1 MKQKIKNLHRE
12 RREDTEYQRDSSNT
26 NLTMKKNY
34 LILFCFVV
42 INMTGISQLPQDV
55 YKKPLKEVLIDIE
68 KRYNIELQY
77 SESLVKDIYILY
89 PTWRYRVD
97 IEPTLNNILLPLDL
111 VYEKAG
117 EKTYQI
123 SRFNYYQRP
132 VEEGRKHLEQLLAA
146 YPTLQ
151 LWESRKAELRKCF
164 LEQLQLAPFPKK
176 TPLNPII
183 TNPRKYDS
191 YTVENIAIE
200 TIPGVYLCG
209 SLYKPTKGKGSFPLV
224 LCPYGH
230 FSNPDTNL
238 YGRYRPDMQYRCAT
252 LARMGAVAFSYDM
265 FAWGESRLQ
274 FANELHRTGLAQTM
288 QTLNSIRAIDYLTSL
303 SFVDSKRIGI
313 TGASGGGTQSFLA
326 TAIDDRITVSVPV
339 VMVSSY
345 YYGGCPCES
354 GMPVQSCSELG
365 TYNVEIAAM
374 ASPRP
379 MLVVSD
385 GDDWTSHVPE
395 IEYPYLQKVYSLY
408 GKQDN
413 VENVH
418 LAAEK
423 HDYGISK
430 RLAMYV
436 FMAKHM
442 GLNLNAVKDKTG
454 KIDESKVTIEKYD
467 KLLVFGK
474 NGKMPANA
482 LHEADEVWSELK
494 RLE

>member
-1 MKQKIKNLHRE
+1 MNKRLFLSIILVALFQVTTPQKVE
-12 RREDTEYQRDSSNT
+12 
-26 NLTMKKNY
+26 
-34 LILFCFVV
+34 VV
-42 INMTGISQLPQDV
+42 NR
-55 YKKPLKEVLIDIE
+55 KPLKEVLTDIE
-68 KRYNIELQY
+68 YRYKIKLQY
-77 SESLVKDIYILY
+77 NESLVKGLFVDY
-89 PTWRYRVD
+89 PTWRYRTEV
-97 IEPTLNNILLPLDL
+97 EPTLNNVLLPLDL
-111 VYEKAG
+111 VYEKTG
-117 EKTYQI
+117 EKTYLVD
-123 SRFNYYQRP
+123 RFNYYKRP
-132 VEEGRKHLEQLLAA
+132 VEEGKRHLDQLLAA

-151 LWESRKAELRKCF
+151 LWETRKSELRKCF
-164 LEQLQLAPFPKK
+164 LEKLMLSPFPEK
-176 TPLNPII
+176 TAFNPIL
-183 TNPRKYDS
+183 TPARKYDG
-191 YTVENIAIE
+191 YTVENVAIE
-200 TIPGVYLCG
+200 TLPGVYLCG
-209 SLYKPTKGKGSFPLV
+209 SIYKPAKGKGPFPIILS
-224 LCPYGH
+224 PYGH

-252 LARMGAVAFSYDM
+252 LARMGAVVFSYDM

-274 FANELHRTGLAQTM
+274 FAGEMHRTPLAHTV

-303 SFVDSKRIGI
+303 PFVDGKRIGI
-313 TGASGGGTQSFLA
+313 TGASGGATQAFLA
-326 TAIDDRITVSVPV
+326 TALDDRITVSVPV

-354 GMPVQSCSELG
+354 GMPLQSCTKELV

-408 GKQDN
+408 NRKDL

-430 RLAMYV
+430 RLPMYD
-436 FMAKHM
+436 FMARHL
-442 GLNLNAVKDKTG
+442 GLNIAAVKDKTG

-474 NGKMPANA
+474 NGRMPANA
-482 LHEADEVWSELK
+482 LHDEESVWKAIKALQ
-494 RLE
+494 

>member
-1 MKQKIKNLHRE
+1 MKTK
-12 RREDTEYQRDSSNT
+12 
-26 NLTMKKNY
+26 
-34 LILFCFVV
+34 LILLFLVA
-42 INMTGISQLPQDV
+42 ISFTPGTAQLPVDV
-55 YKKPLKEVLIDIE
+55 YKKPLKEVLTDIE
-68 KRYNIELQY
+68 KRYNIKLQY
-77 SESLVKDIYILY
+77 SESLVKDMFVLY

-97 IEPTLNNILLPLDL
+97 IEPTLNNILLPLDF
-111 VYEKAG
+111 VYEKTG
-117 EKTYQI
+117 ERAYQI

-132 VEEGRKHLEQLLAA
+132 VEEGKKHLEQLLAS
-146 YPTLQ
+146 YPALH
-151 LWESRKAELRKCF
+151 LWESRKTELRRCF

-176 TPLNPII
+176 TPFNPII
-183 TNPRKYDS
+183 TNSRKYDG

-209 SLYKPTKGKGSFPLV
+209 SLYKPSKAKGPFPLV

-288 QTLNSIRAIDYLTSL
+288 QTLNSIRAVDYLTSL
-303 SFVDSKRIGI
+303 PFIDGKRIGI
-313 TGASGGGTQSFLA
+313 TGASGGATQCFLA
-326 TAIDDRITVSVPV
+326 AALDDRITVSVPV

-354 GMPVQSCSELG
+354 GMPLQSCSDLG
-365 TYNVEIAAM
+365 TYNVEIAAL

-385 GDDWTSHVPE
+385 GDDWTKNVPE
-395 IEYPYLQKVYSLY
+395 IEFPYLQKVYSLY
-408 GKQDN
+408 EKQDY

-430 RLAMYV
+430 RLAMYE

-474 NGKMPANA
+474 NGNMPANA
-482 LHEADEVWSELK
+482 LHNADEVWTMIRSLQ
-494 RLE
+494 